1 MNEPNN
7 ITEFLGA
14 IGNLYVR
21 ADLSTPIYLEESVS
35 SWLSDGIPP
44 LLCLKVI
51 AEYLSKYAASIY
63 SRSGNST
70 LPIVDRLIRE
80 KWRDLHRRQ
89 CVRYPIADQRGDRVG
104 QIIPTVDESSRVQ
117 VGPRAH
123 VEQPRQ
129 PILGAQDN
137 AIAFLCRVLADGEL
151 SARELDR
158 RAEVEGIASRTLDR
172 ARKTLGIVSR
182 RTGFGRT
189 AQHWVSLPKAA

>member
-1 MNEPNN
+1 MP
-7 ITEFLGA
+7 
-14 IGNLYVR
+14 
-21 ADLSTPIYLEESVS
+21 
-35 SWLSDGIPP
+35 
-44 LLCLKVI
+44 
-51 AEYLSKYAASIY
+51 SIY

-89 CVRYPIADQRGDRVG
+89 CVRYLMADQRGDRVG
-104 QIIPTVDESSRVQ
+104 QIIPTVDESSSVQ
-117 VGPRAH
+117 VGPWAH

-129 PILGAQDN
+129 PMLGAQDN
-137 AIAFLCRVLADGEL
+137 AIAFLRRVLANGEL
-151 SARELDR
+151 SARELEK